1 MKKHQVNYY
10 IILLYIV
17 NNNKDKPNEI
27 INFSE
32 DNSNS
37 SQPNQNLLSL
47 NLATMDTINED
58 LSDSG
63 YINRNLES
71 NLDEIF
77 DGLNFFISNEK

>member
-27 INFSE
+27 INFSD

>member
-17 NNNKDKPNEI
+17 NNNKDRPNEI